1 MGRAERK
8 NSDPTKTRNF
18 KVKTMKVEKNKV
30 IGITFELKVSKTE
43 DDIES
48 VPFSVEVRDEN
59 DPFFFV
65 FGNSGLPEKFE
76 ELLNGKEK
84 GDSFSFVLEAN
95 EAYGQADEE
104 LILSIPKSQ
113 FSEERGFSPEMLQE
127 GNFLPLMDENQQPMQ
142 AKILKDQGSE
152 LLLDFNHA
160 LVGFDLHF
168 DGEVLTIR
176 SASKEELAT
185 GLVEGAN

>member
-1 MGRAERK
+1 M
-8 NSDPTKTRNF
+8 
-18 KVKTMKVEKNKV
+18 
-30 IGITFELKVSKTE
+30 
-43 DDIES
+43 
-48 VPFSVEVRDEN
+48 
-59 DPFFFV
+59 

-76 ELLNGKEK
+76 ELLQGKAK
-84 GDSFSFVLEAN
+84 GDSFSFVLLAD

-113 FSEERGFSPEMLQE
+113 FSEDRGFTKEMLEE

-142 AKILKDQGSE
+142 AKILKDQGEE

-168 DGEVLTIR
+168 DGEVCEIR
-176 SASKEELAT
+176 SASKAELES
-185 GLVEGAN
+185 GLVAESE